1 MGRRVDPII
10 LDAITNLGAE
20 DFRPAL
26 AYHFKVGGKRM
37 RAAMVMLSCGAS
49 GGRMEDSLRP
59 AAVVEMIHN
68 YSLVMDDIIDRGDV
82 RRGKP
87 TIRSRFGNSISLL
100 VAMLYRE
107 VLDDM
112 IQEDPRKDV
121 IRRIAVEAMKEII
134 EGEKL
139 DLQFEQ
145 AGRDEPF
152 LIDQRIR
159 RPSFELYLKMIGK
172 KTAALFRAAGEI
184 GAHSAGGNALAVG
197 ALSSFGWNAGLAFQ
211 VMDDV
216 LDICSTQT
224 GKQQGKDIIEHKL
237 GNAVILTAIEYLP
250 LKDKN
255 QILKILAS
263 PHVSLRQVAIARRLI
278 LKTPAESDCR
288 EVAKKYLQI
297 AKGHLSGLK
306 STQHSIALAELGD
319 EIVSRSF

>member
-1 MGRRVDPII
+1 MGRKVDPII
-10 LDAITNLGAE
+10 IDAITSVRAE

-49 GGRMEDSLRP
+49 GGRIEDSLKP

-87 TIRSRFGNSISLL
+87 TVRSRFGNSISLL

-107 VLDDM
+107 VLDGM
-112 IQEDPRKDV
+112 IQEGPRKNV

-145 AGRDEPF
+145 AGRDDPF
-152 LIDQRIR
+152 LVDHRIR
-159 RPSFELYLKMIGK
+159 SPSFGLYLKMIGK

-211 VMDDV
+211 IMDDV
-216 LDICSTQT
+216 LDICSSQT

-250 LKDKN
+250 LRDKD
-255 QILKILAS
+255 QILRILAS
-263 PHVSLRQVAIARRLI
+263 PDISLSQLSLARRLI

-288 EVAKKYLQI
+288 EVAKKYLET

-306 STQHSIALAELGD
+306 RTQHSIALAELSD
-319 EIVSRSF
+319 EIVSRNF